1 MYNKSNNSN
10 LQINCLTFSGHGFI
24 NKSMKVCGII
34 AAGGSSQRFGAN
46 KLALE
51 IAGKT
56 VLEWSQ
62 YLLLS
67 HPKVTHVI
75 TASNDV
81 EEAQKLGMK
90 SEHLVYIKGGN
101 TRQES
106 IRNAFMQL
114 PDCDVVLVHDGARP
128 FASARMI
135 DELLLK
141 STEAACVIPVIPCTS
156 ALKTSNMDTIE
167 RHIGGKYVLAQTPQ
181 LVWYEPMKLAFEKF
195 ASRLE
200 DFPDESSMIAELG
213 THVKLV
219 PGSSSN
225 IKITTKDDE
234 TLARALANYL
244 FRPVRPV

>member
-1 MYNKSNNSN
+1 MNS
-10 LQINCLTFSGHGFI
+10 CLTTDKQNHIKGA
-24 NKSMKVCGII
+24 MKVCGII
-34 AAGGSSQRFGAN
+34 AAGGSSQRFGTD

-67 HPKVTHVI
+67 HPKISHVI

-81 EEAQKLGMK
+81 DEAQKIGMK
-90 SEHLVYIKGGN
+90 SEHLTYTKGGN

-106 IRNAFMQL
+106 IRNAFLEL
-114 PDCDVVLVHDGARP
+114 PECDIVLVHDGARP
-128 FASARMI
+128 FASARMV

-156 ALKTSNMDTIE
+156 ALKTAEMDTID
-167 RHIGGKYVLAQTPQ
+167 RHISGKYVLAQTPQ
-181 LVWYEPMKLAFEKF
+181 LVWREPMKLAFEKF
-195 ASRLE
+195 GSRLG

-213 THVKLV
+213 AHVKLI

-225 IKITTKDDE
+225 IKITTRDDE
-234 TLARALANYL
+234 TLARALAAYL
-244 FRPVRPV
+244 FKPARLK